1 MKLSYSANI
10 WWFLITDQCSSS
22 SSIKSWIEEC
32 RRRRSDMTPSE
43 NIQSTTIKESKNI
56 PIVIFDATSMEVYF
70 PGEANVMQN
79 GK

>member
-1 MKLSYSANI
+1 
-10 WWFLITDQCSSS
+10 
-22 SSIKSWIEEC
+22 
-32 RRRRSDMTPSE
+32 MTPSE